1 MIFPVCF
8 TISWSISPSWLN
20 SNFVASVPNVL
31 RFQTLVLLV
40 ILRWCFPRKFQWRM
54 DSRGFSLPGWVI
66 HEVITFKDIHGEARQ
81 LRRELI
87 RKTRDQ
93 PTWSIFLGDCLHICV
108 CVCWALLNLHPC
120 QKSWH
125 AQYPLFLLLEI
136 MCSTIIFPACKPQ
149 VLSGQ
154 PVIQGSYPFPS
165 IESYRWCVI
174 YIYIHMCVQP
184 RVSTISIPI
193 CIFLMLILYIL

>member
-108 CVCWALLNLHPC
+108 CLL
-120 QKSWH
+120 
-125 AQYPLFLLLEI
+125 
-136 MCSTIIFPACKPQ
+136 STVKPPSMSKVLTRPISIIFATGNH
-149 VLSGQ
+149 VFHHYLS
-154 PVIQGSYPFPS
+154 
-165 IESYRWCVI
+165 C
-174 YIYIHMCVQP
+174 
-184 RVSTISIPI
+184 
-193 CIFLMLILYIL
+193 L